1 MMDDIINQL
10 TCVTTPME
18 PSFAARRVQ
27 RVRHEIR
34 RREVQVSR
42 VERLGT
48 GFVAVTFTDASLADF
63 VSASFDDHVK
73 FMLPDGSGDS
83 IRRDYTPRQF
93 DASRRELTIEF
104 AIHGHGPASDW
115 AREAA
120 VGQQA
125 VIAGPR
131 GSMIIPTDYDWHLLV
146 GDASALPAIS
156 RRLEELPAGARV
168 GVIGLAHDAAD
179 RRAFESAAELDVQ
192 WVGSGPELIAAVRAR
207 PWPSGEGFTW
217 CAGEASTMAELR
229 RVLLDEKAHPKEAM
243 RVAAYWKRGAS
254 AFHENLES

>member
-1 MMDDIINQL
+1 M
-10 TCVTTPME
+10 
-18 PSFAARRVQ
+18 
-27 RVRHEIR
+27 
-34 RREVQVSR
+34 SR
-42 VERLGT
+42 VERLG
-48 GFVAVTFTDASLADF
+48 GHFVAVTFASESLAGF

-73 FMLPDGSGDS
+73 FMLPDGSGEPV
-83 IRRDYTPRQF
+83 RRDYTPRRF

-115 AREAA
+115 ARAA
-120 VGQQA
+120 SVGQQA

-156 RRLEELPAGARV
+156 RRLEELPAGTRAT
-168 GVIGLAHDAAD
+168 VIGWADDAAD
-179 RRAFESAAELDVQ
+179 RRAFDSAAEVDAH
-192 WVGSGPELIAAVRAR
+192 WVSSGPELVAAVRAWQ
-207 PWPSGEGFTW
+207 WPSGEGFAW

-243 RVAAYWKRGAS
+243 RVAAYWKRGAA
-254 AFHENLES
+254 AFHENLEA